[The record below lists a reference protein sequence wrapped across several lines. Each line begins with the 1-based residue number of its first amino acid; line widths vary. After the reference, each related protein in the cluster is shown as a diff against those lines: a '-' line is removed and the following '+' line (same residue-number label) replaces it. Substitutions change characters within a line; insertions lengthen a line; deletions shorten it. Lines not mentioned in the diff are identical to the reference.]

1 MMSYFSLAFKILVFD
16 SLTLMY
22 VGVDFFGLI
31 LLGVFQASSL
41 CKWMFFIN
49 LEFSAMISLN
59 ILSVPLSSILLLGL
73 TACIVDALIVSY
85 RSLRLCTF
93 FFLNKSTDITSNLL
107 IIFAASSNLLM
118 SPCSILFITCTVFSS
133 LEFLFAF
140 FSVISTFLLLFS
152 ILQYMIPMLSFNS
165 SYLVSFSP
173 LHMFL
178 RGQCFWIMCKTF
190 GAPPGQFLFTFYLV
204 NGTYI

>member
-1 MMSYFSLAFKILVFD
+1 MMTYFSLAFKILVFD

-85 RSLRLCTF
+85 KSLRLCTF
-93 FFLNKSTDITSNLL
+93 FFLNKSTDIPSNLL

-118 SPCSILFITCTVFSS
+118 SPCSILFITGTVFSS

-140 FSVISTFLLLFS
+140 FQSFLPF
-152 ILQYMIPMLSFNS
+152 YC
-165 SYLVSFSP
+165 Y
-173 LHMFL
+173 
-178 RGQCFWIMCKTF
+178 
-190 GAPPGQFLFTFYLV
+190 FLFYNTWFPCCPLILHIWFPLALC
-204 NGTYI
+204 TCF